1 MLATEIT
8 LASYF
13 VKLICSYYS
22 ERILSIAVGKQPAI
36 TVTLYLGLP
45 TGDKVMTAGE
55 MHR

>member
-22 ERILSIAVGKQPAI
+22 ERIAVGKQPAI